1 MYKMKTED
9 SSSHFLTINFI
20 LILNFKKVS
29 RILYWKSSHYNYLLK
44 LKNLHTFTHH
54 IFTKGST
61 LDHGL
66 NSRNVTFGIR
76 ECICQ
81 IRDRDLLYTLRR

>member
-9 SSSHFLTINFI
+9 SSSHSLTINFI

-66 NSRNVTFGIR
+66 NWRSR
-76 ECICQ
+76 
-81 IRDRDLLYTLRR
+81 

>member
-9 SSSHFLTINFI
+9 SSSHFLTINDI

-66 NSRNVTFGIR
+66 NSRTAGCLPAHVGF
-76 ECICQ
+76 
-81 IRDRDLLYTLRR
+81 LLGVCKYRRCEW